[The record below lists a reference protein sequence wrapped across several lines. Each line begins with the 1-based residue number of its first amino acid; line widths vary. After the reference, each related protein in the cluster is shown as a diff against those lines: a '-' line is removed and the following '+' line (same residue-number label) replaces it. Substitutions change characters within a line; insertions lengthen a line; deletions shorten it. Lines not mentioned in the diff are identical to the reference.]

1 MRSHVGKKLFAAALL
16 AATLAGCG
24 TPVAQQP
31 APTAAPTIAPTAAPT
46 VAPSVAPTVAPTAA
60 PAQVKLPALDSGQ
73 WAELGRGPF
82 VENGVLT
89 RVLYLPST
97 VPGNTD
103 FAANYAPEQVAVA
116 EAVVMVQ
123 ESAGSPLIVLHADR
137 AGVSGDVL
145 LWRSS
150 ESSPPAAYM
159 VALDPGSSF
168 LLNLLPI
175 DARGMP
181 IDRAIPLNWS
191 DAAGALRV
199 VPVPTP

>member
-1 MRSHVGKKLFAAALL
+1 MRSHFGKKLLTAALL

-24 TPVAQQP
+24 APVAQQP
-31 APTAAPTIAPTAAPT
+31 APPTEPTVVPTAASP
-46 VAPSVAPTVAPTAA
+46 VAPTAP

-97 VPGNTD
+97 VPGNAD

-123 ESAGSPLIVLHADR
+123 ELDGSPLIVLHADR

-159 VALDPGSSF
+159 LS
-168 LLNLLPI
+168 LI
-175 DARGMP
+175 H
-181 IDRAIPLNWS
+181 I
-191 DAAGALRV
+191 
-199 VPVPTP
+199 